1 MLDTPRPRLGSS
13 ADRPD
18 SALPFDARH
27 LDALLD
33 AAEVDILLVTSKH
46 NIQYLFGG
54 YRFFFFDQFDAIG
67 VTRYLPILIYA
78 KGRPDLAVYVGNA
91 MEDSEAENGRFWC
104 PTIETR
110 PWGTLDATAVALDHI
125 RRIAPARARI
135 GVEMSFFPADAM
147 DALRAGLS
155 DHPIVDAHLPLE
167 RLRAVKTPNELS
179 LIREASDRV
188 VDAMIETFALCEPS
202 MTKNDV
208 ADRLRQAERDRGLN
222 FDYCLI
228 TAGPG
233 ANRAPSDQVL
243 KAGDIISLDSGGRFR
258 GYIGDL
264 CRMGIVGSPDAE
276 LEDALG
282 WVETVQ
288 QAARTPIRAGTPGQE
303 IFAAVRD
310 VLPSSALAADTHF
323 VAHGMGIIG
332 HEAPRLSDGG
342 PVTYPAYDAD
352 RPLQA
357 GMVLSI
363 ETTLMHPRRG
373 FIKLEDT
380 VAVTDAGWDAF
391 GDRGRGWNCGRAS
404 S

>member
-1 MLDTPRPRLGSS
+1 MAPR
-13 ADRPD
+13 
-18 SALPFDARH
+18 LPFDHLH
-27 LDALLD
+27 LDDLLD
-33 AAEVDILLVTSKH
+33 LSNLDILMVTSKH
-46 NIQYLFGG
+46 NIQYMFGG

-67 VTRYLPILIYA
+67 ITRYLPILIYV
-78 KGRPDLAVYVGNA
+78 KGRPDQAVYVGNA

-104 PTIETR
+104 PTVETR
-110 PWGTLDATAVALDHI
+110 SWGTLDATAVAIDHI
-125 RRIAPARARI
+125 RRIAPSTARI
-135 GVEMSFFPADAM
+135 GVESSFFPADAM
-147 DALRAGLS
+147 DALRAGLPNYS
-155 DHPIVDAHLPLE
+155 IIDAHLPLE
-167 RLRAVKTPNELS
+167 RLRAVKTPDELL

-188 VDAMIETFALCEPS
+188 IDAMLETFALCCPS

-208 ADRLRQAERDRGLN
+208 TARLRQAELDRGLN

-228 TAGPG
+228 TAGSG

-243 KAGDIISLDSGGRFR
+243 KAGDIMSLDSGGRYG

-264 CRMGIVGSPDAE
+264 CRMGVLGRPDAE

-288 QAARTPIRAGTPGQE
+288 QAARKPIRPGVVGQE

-310 VLPSSALAADTHF
+310 VLPSSSHAANTHF

-342 PVTYPAYDAD
+342 PVTYPAYDAAL
-352 RPLQA
+352 PLQA

-380 VAVTDAGWDAF
+380 VAITDSGWDAF
-391 GDRGRGWNCGRAS
+391 GDKGRGWNCGLAS
-404 S
+404 N